1 MCKKSEETSYHL
13 LLQCE
18 VAEELWDM
26 ILCLFGMQWVMPR
39 WVVVLLVGKEDLL
52 GTITQAYGMSFL
64 YASCGIWRERTMHA

>member
-39 WVVVLLVGKEDLL
+39 WVVVSLVGKEDLL
-52 GTITQAYGMSFL
+52 GTIMQAYGMSFL
-64 YASCGIWRERTMHA
+64 YFFF